1 MALCLPYGLPC
12 YCRIP
17 VDRDY
22 SKIKDQHCSQV
33 VTCYGENKFGHL
45 NDVTIGPNNEIII
58 ADNGN
63 RCVVVLDCKCNLLTV
78 IGQGSFD
85 SKLVRPV
92 GVAVTE
98 NVIAVSDQ
106 YLCQVKKYSFQG
118 ELLSVIG
125 SPGTSNSQ
133 FFNPKG
139 VAFNSNKFLYVLD
152 GGNHRVQV
160 FQPDDVF
167 SYSFG
172 NEGSGPGQFQF
183 PGRIAIDPSNNILV
197 SDNFS
202 NCIHLFNCSGRFIK
216 KIDCY
221 RPWAI
226 AVSPTGY
233 IITVDDDIITI
244 WSPTH
249 HLIHQFGKI
258 GSQQGEFIGI
268 RGMAIGSTGDIYVV
282 EGYNKRL
289 QVISIYS

>member
-1 MALCLPYGLPC
+1 M
-12 YCRIP
+12 
-17 VDRDY
+17 
-22 SKIKDQHCSQV
+22 
-33 VTCYGENKFGHL
+33 FGNL
-45 NDVTIGPNNEIII
+45 NDVTIGPNNEIVI
-58 ADNGN
+58 ADNSN
-63 RCVVVLDCKCNLLTV
+63 RCVVVLDDKFNLLAV
-78 IGQGSFD
+78 IGQRNLD
-85 SKLVRPV
+85 SKLVKPV

-106 YLCQVKKYSFQG
+106 YLCQVKKYTLRG
-118 ELLSVIG
+118 GLLSVLG
-125 SPGTSNSQ
+125 CPGTGNGQ

-139 VAFNSNKFLYVLD
+139 LAFNNNNFLHVLD

-160 FQPDDVF
+160 FQSDNAF
-167 SYSFG
+167 SFSFG
-172 NEGSGPGQFQF
+172 SEGSGPGQFQF
-183 PGRIAIDPSNNILV
+183 PGRIAIDSSNNILV

-202 NCIHLFNCSGRFIK
+202 NCIHLFNCNGRFIK

-226 AVSPTGY
+226 AISPTGY

-258 GSQQGEFIGI
+258 GSQKGEFIGI

-289 QVISIYS
+289 QVIGNKST